1 MHMMAIGTSLL
12 KYVPRAYPG
21 RPETS
26 LSHIFSLPFRSAKLE
41 QEAYLVAFA
50 PGLKREDFRLK
61 VRRGVEKVEAS
72 DSSGIAQV
80 ITSSRIGEIQLMGEF
95 SMFFKIGLKRSL
107 SQYFSFCCEQVRI
120 AHAGGIRSPLIFSF
134 SKLG

>member
-1 MHMMAIGTSLL
+1 
-12 KYVPRAYPG
+12 
-21 RPETS
+21 
-26 LSHIFSLPFRSAKLE
+26 LE

-61 VRRGVEKVEAS
+61 VRRGVEKLAAS

-80 ITSSRIGEIQLMGEF
+80 MTSSRIGEMQLIGEF
-95 SMFFKIGLKRSL
+95 SMFFIGLKKSL
-107 SQYFSFCCEQVRI
+107 SQYFYYFSEQVRI
-120 AHAGGIRSPLIFSF
+120 TQARGIALNFSS